1 MSPTPGPLVRT
12 IVLDTEG
19 LSRAVRRERTVTD
32 WLSTALSDDI
42 TVLTSAA
49 TLVEVIHPK
58 INRPAL
64 EWTLSRIVVSPVTEE
79 IARSASAL
87 LARNR
92 LHGHRHAIDAILCA
106 TALAADGPAAVLTS
120 APDDLKTLCAGGPGV
135 VKL

>member
-1 MSPTPGPLVRT
+1 MSPAPVPLVRT
-12 IVLDTEG
+12 IALDREG

-49 TLVEVIHPK
+49 TLVEAMHPK

-106 TALAADGPAAVLTS
+106 TALAADGPTVVLTS
-120 APDDLKTLCAGGPGV
+120 DPKDLEALCAGEAGV
-135 VKL
+135 IKL